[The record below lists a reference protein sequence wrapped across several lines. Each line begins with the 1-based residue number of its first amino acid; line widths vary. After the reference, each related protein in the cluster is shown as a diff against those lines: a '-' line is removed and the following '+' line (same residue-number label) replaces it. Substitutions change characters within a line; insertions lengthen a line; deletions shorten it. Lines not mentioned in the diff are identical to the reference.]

1 MPQRQLRLSVETI
14 STCGRSVSCF
24 DPRSSFVAQQW
35 VSNWRA
41 DIEFSFV
48 CLTASAALARL
59 RVYLYLVETVRENG
73 KTKQRIVRNLGR
85 KEMVEARGDLDRLAR
100 SAARLS
106 QRSMILSL
114 IEDGSAPDVRCR
126 RVGAPLLFERLWR
139 DSGCRAVV
147 EELLAGRRFEF
158 AVERAVFLTV
168 LHRLMVSG
176 SDRAC
181 ENWRDDYRI
190 DCIDELELHHL
201 YRAMIWLGE
210 ELAASEQAG
219 RTLVPRCVKD
229 LIEERLFTR
238 RRDLF
243 SDLSVVFMD
252 TTSLYFEGRGGK
264 TLGQNGHSKDYRPH
278 LKQMIVGIIMDQD
291 GRPVCSEMWPGNTT
305 DVTTLIPVID
315 RLRQRFA
322 IGRVCVV
329 ADRGMISAE
338 TIAGL
343 EERRLEYILGVRE
356 RSSKEVYDVVLKDP
370 KPSIPL
376 VIPRPR
382 RPDTELEAKEVWV
395 GERRYVVCRNLTEA
409 KRDAEVRE
417 AVLRSLRASLRGG
430 DKALVGNS
438 AYRRYLKTPD
448 EKHFEIDDKRVA
460 DDARYDGLYVLR
472 TNTTLSPLAAMLRY
486 RELLKVEDIFRTTKS
501 ILDTRPIYH
510 QTDAAIRGHV
520 FCSFL
525 ALVLRKGLEDRLAAA
540 RLRSEWGA
548 LLMDLDRLQEIET
561 EQEGKRFI
569 LRTPVTGDV
578 GLAFQAVGVALPPNI
593 REAEA
598 LTSTQ

>member
-1 MPQRQLRLSVETI
+1 M
-14 STCGRSVSCF
+14 
-24 DPRSSFVAQQW
+24 FVREKRIGAY
-35 VSNWRA
+35 S
-41 DIEFSFV
+41 
-48 CLTASAALARL
+48 
-59 RVYLYLVETVRENG
+59 YLYLVETVRENG

-252 TTSLYFEGRGGK
+252 TTSLYFEGQGGK